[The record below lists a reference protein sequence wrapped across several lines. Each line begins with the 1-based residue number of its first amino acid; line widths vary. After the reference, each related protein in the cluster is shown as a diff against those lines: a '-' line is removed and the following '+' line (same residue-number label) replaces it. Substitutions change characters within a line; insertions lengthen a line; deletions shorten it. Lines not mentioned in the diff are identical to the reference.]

1 MLVGAIDTADHNI
14 EQDAWMHMSAVLLE
28 FGTEFGQTNK
38 QPTSFKQRKKR
49 DKFYEGYKTGKTQ
62 WPTSIDVVRI

>member
-1 MLVGAIDTADHNI
+1 
-14 EQDAWMHMSAVLLE
+14 MHMSAVLLK